1 MHQRHDIVRLRCVS
15 ALLSL
20 GSEARAPRGPTSC
33 PGHPKMSL
41 VGIQSSF
48 QGPSRAPFL
57 GPVQVAGGFYSFRNQ
72 SATAISSF
80 VTSRLPASFRS
91 FRNQSALRFQVAGGL
106 LFLSESV
113 RNSNFVFRH
122 FLFAGELHSFRNRFA
137 RRFQVAGG
145 LLFLSESVRNS
156 NLFVV
161 FPARAS
167 LDAGLPNHR
176 SGATEAAGVSSSTPA
191 RRPEPTSMHSGE
203 RNSQHLVGRGVWGAP
218 SKGGGHYAPMPAW
231 SNKFLRPLS
240 IFFRGRALATIRPRK
255 IGKSRHTPRP

>member
-113 RNSNFVFRH
+113 RNSN
-122 FLFAGELHSFRNRFA
+122 
-137 RRFQVAGG
+137 
-145 LLFLSESVRNS
+145 
-156 NLFVV
+156 LFVV

-191 RRPEPTSMHSGE
+191 RRPLPTSMHSGE